1 MKRIELLAVLFSGLS
16 AAPALFTIANPST
29 GYKLA
34 IPSGS
39 TLNNNCDAFGCGL
52 VAANGYT
59 AMMQHDCLFAVYTP
73 DFKTTVYKS
82 NSYMGDGYKC
92 FLAAQTNGQL
102 VIYRN
107 DTATPQVVQALNN
120 PPANIATSYSLNI
133 DTTGNLIWQ
142 DNTGAVVWSALPIP
156 PPPATFTYS
165 NPSKQFQP
173 SMASGVTL
181 NSDCNNFG
189 CAITSQNGA
198 YLAVM
203 QHDCL
208 FIVYTSDLKTI
219 VYDSQTWLGDGNKCF
234 LAAQSNGQLSIYK
247 NAGTNPVVVKALNA
261 VPAVQAASYNLVLQN
276 DGNLVYKDNVGNV
289 VWSAKPITNYIY
301 TTPSVAYTG
310 KIANGATLNSD
321 CNTFGCGLTS
331 ANGAYITV
339 MQHDCL
345 LMTYTSDIKT
355 VVFNSQTW
363 LGDGNKCFLAVQN
376 NGQVVIYKNGPTN
389 PVVVKAL
396 NPAPLVPAASYSL
409 LMQNDGNLVL
419 QDNTGAVVWS
429 TLPIG
434 PPPPLYTITK
444 PSVYFPTV
452 LPSGATLNSDCIT
465 WGCYITSPSW
475 EFQLVMQHDCILALY
490 MNNPFNSTWNS
501 GSWQGDGHNCFLAAQ
516 TNGQLVIYRND
527 AGAAPA
533 PIWTS
538 NPAPAVAAASY
549 TLTLNEDGSVVWA
562 DNNGNVL
569 WKLASPIVPL
579 VNTNFNQPAGCPAT
593 PFVVDARLDCL
604 QTTYDACYAAGC
616 CWAPAPAGMFNVPC
630 YGKNQNPWFGVP
642 GSDPG
647 VAIAPTVQN
656 AGQYQTIVT
665 SPVAALAVA
674 AIPTTNQLVYLE
686 RISGGVWSTYHT
698 YLMDLAAYKFTPLHV
713 YTDIFCSG
721 GVMMPDGTVL
731 NVGGWTG
738 DPSLRGV
745 RLLAIGDDWKQDA
758 STLQLLV
765 DRWYPTP
772 VLLPN
777 GNVWVIGGAP
787 SAAPGTNQP
796 SVELL
801 PTSTGLVTVPLLVN
815 TVTHNLYPFVYY
827 LPADANQPK
836 PYIYLFAGASSQ
848 LFDPATFAAF
858 ATLPDVPSTSG
869 RPEYRNYPYSGSS
882 AMLPVVANPDNTN
895 PPVKILICGGS
906 DATNLGLNT
915 CATVT
920 PSLGAKATWA
930 METMPMPRV
939 LCDLVALPDQTY
951 LLINGATN
959 GLGGFGA
966 AQKPVLNPILYNPGA
981 PAGQRFT
988 VLASTQV
995 ERLYHSEAILAID
1008 GRVIVSGS
1016 TPNQDSNDDP
1026 TKVIHPTERR
1036 IEAFLPPY
1044 LLNGAAAPQISA
1056 VSSSLLGYNQQ
1067 FTITTTIPSG
1077 KTAGV
1082 TVSLINPGFITHN
1095 AHMGNSH
1102 NVLLTK
1108 AIAPAANGQFTITVM
1123 SPINSDTALPIY
1135 YQLWVVDNGKPCAQA
1150 QWVKLNAP
1158 VTQWPKIRNT

>member
-1 MKRIELLAVLFSGLS
+1 MAV
-16 AAPALFTIANPST
+16 
-29 GYKLA
+29 
-34 IPSGS
+34 
-39 TLNNNCDAFGCGL
+39 
-52 VAANGYT
+52 
-59 AMMQHDCLFAVYTP
+59 MQHDCLFAVYTP
-73 DFKTTVYKS
+73 DYKTNVYKS
-82 NSYMGDGYKC
+82 NSYLGDGHRC
-92 FLAAQTNGQL
+92 FLAAQSNGQL
-102 VIYRN
+102 VVYRN
-107 DTATPQVVQALNN
+107 DTATPQVVQAIN
-120 PPANIATSYSLNI
+120 PVPAITAASYSLNI

-142 DNTGAVVWSALPIP
+142 DNSGNIVWSALPVP
-156 PPPATFTYS
+156 APPATFTYTT
-165 NPSKQFQP
+165 PSVQYQAYFT
-173 SMASGVTL
+173 SGGTL

-189 CAITSQNGA
+189 CGITSQNGA

-208 FIVYTSDLKTI
+208 FIVYTADLKTI
-219 VYDSQTWLGDGNKCF
+219 LYDSNTWLGDGNKCF
-234 LAAQSNGQLSIYK
+234 LAAQTNGQLVIYK
-247 NAGTNPVVVKALNA
+247 NAGPNPVVV
-261 VPAVQAASYNLVLQN
+261 QAINQAPTATATSYNLVLQN
-276 DGNLVYKDNVGNV
+276 DGNLVYKDNNGV
-289 VWSAKPITNYIY
+289 VIWSANPITNYVY
-301 TTPSVAYTG
+301 TTPSVSYTG
-310 KIANGATLNSD
+310 NIASGATLNSD

-331 ANGAYITV
+331 ANGAYIAV

-345 LMTYTSDIKT
+345 FDVYTSDIKT
-355 VVFNSQTW
+355 NIYSTNTW
-363 LGDGNKCFLAVQN
+363 LGDGNKCYLAVQN
-376 NGQVVIYKNGPTN
+376 NGQLVLYKNAGATPA
-389 PVVVKAL
+389 VVKAL
-396 NPAPLVPAASYSL
+396 NPAPIVPSSSYSL
-409 LMQNDGNLVL
+409 VLQNNGNLVL
-419 QDNTGAVVWS
+419 QDNTGALIWS
-429 TLPIG
+429 SIPIT
-434 PPPPLYTITK
+434 PPPPLYTITN
-444 PSVYFPTV
+444 PSVYFPTTMQ
-452 LPSGATLNSDCIT
+452 SGTTLNSDCIT
-465 WGCYITSPSW
+465 WGCFITSPSW

-516 TNGQLVIYRND
+516 TNGQLVIYRHDTGTN
-527 AGAAPA
+527 PT

-538 NPAPAVAAASY
+538 NPAPATVATSY

-562 DNNGNVL
+562 DNTGNVL
-569 WKLASPIVPL
+569 WKLDSPIVPL
-579 VNTNFNQPAGCPAT
+579 VNNNFAQPAGCPAT
-593 PFVVDARLDCL
+593 PFVVDGRLDCL
-604 QTTYDACYAAGC
+604 QTTYQACFNAGC
-616 CWAPAPAGMFNVPC
+616 CWTPAPAGMFNVPC
-630 YGKNQNPWFGVP
+630 YGTKINPWFGTP

-647 VAIAPTVQN
+647 IALAPTAPN
-656 AGQYQTIVT
+656 AGQYNTLVT
-665 SPVAALAVA
+665 SPVAALGVA

-698 YLMDLAAYKFTPLHV
+698 YLMDIVSYKFTPLHV

-787 SAAPGTNQP
+787 SAAPGTNEP
-796 SVELL
+796 SAELL
-801 PTSTGLVTVPLLVN
+801 PTSTGLVNVPLLVN
-815 TVTHNLYPFVYY
+815 TINHNLYPFVYY
-827 LPADANQPK
+827 LAADANQANPFI
-836 PYIYLFAGASSQ
+836 YIFAGASSQ
-848 LFDPATFAAF
+848 LFNPSSLTAF
-858 ATLPDVPSTSG
+858 DSLPDIPSSSG
-869 RPEYRNYPYSGSS
+869 RPEYRNYPNSGSS

-906 DATNLGLNT
+906 DGTNLGLNT

-920 PSLGAKATWA
+920 PSLGAKAAWT

-959 GLGGFGA
+959 GVGGFGA
-966 AQKPVLNPILYNPGA
+966 AQKPVLNPILYNPA
-981 PAGQRFT
+981 AQAGKRFT
-988 VLASTQV
+988 ILASTQV

-1026 TKVIHPTERR
+1026 TKVIHPTEKR
-1036 IEAFLPPY
+1036 IEAFSPPY
-1044 LLNGAAAPQISA
+1044 LLNGVAAPQISA
-1056 VSSSLLGYNQQ
+1056 VSSTLLGYNQQ
-1067 FTITTTIPSG
+1067 FTITTTLPSG

-1102 NVLLTK
+1102 NVLLIK
-1108 AIAPAANGQFTITVM
+1108 SIVPAANGQYTITVM

-1150 QWVKLNAP
+1150 QWVKLNAA
-1158 VTQWPKIRNT
+1158 VTEWPKIRNT